1 MKARRTVPAALLAP
15 LALLLGTSLGP
26 GPARAEGAS
35 GAFKAEMPFA
45 ITSCGQSLD
54 AETVSLLAKRNK
66 LEHTFDNVLKA
77 EGLAGMKTLVVAM
90 GGSAKGLGEAGIDEK
105 GELARTDR
113 LLEAAKKQKVKV
125 IGVHIG
131 GESRKGA
138 LSDKFIDPVV
148 ARADY
153 LIVTEDSDKNGS
165 FSKAARERKIPV
177 SVVKKSV
184 DVGKALK
191 DVFSR

>member
-1 MKARRTVPAALLAP
+1 MKARRPVFAPLLAP
-15 LALLLGTSLGP
+15 LALLLGISLGS
-26 GPARAEGAS
+26 GRAQAQGAPAV
-35 GAFKAEMPFA
+35 FKAEMPFA

-66 LEHTFDNVLKA
+66 LEHTFNNVLKA
-77 EGLAGMKTLVVAM
+77 EELAGMKTLVVAM

-105 GELARTDR
+105 GELVRTDR

-138 LSDKFIDPVV
+138 LSDKFIDPVI

-153 LIVTEDSDKNGS
+153 LVVTEDSDRNGS